1 MCQVS
6 VGTGVVFLRG
16 AGVGVAGARGVCG
29 PRHRFATGEVRV
41 ELVQEVAGAVRL
53 LLAGVVAVAGAVL
66 VYRLAKRA
74 ANMI

>member
-1 MCQVS
+1 
-6 VGTGVVFLRG
+6 
-16 AGVGVAGARGVCG
+16 
-29 PRHRFATGEVRV
+29 V
-41 ELVQEVAGAVRL
+41 ELVQEVVGAVRL